1 MTKRDLV
8 AELAKKTG
16 ATQRETM
23 NTVDALCDIVCEEL
37 SKGETVKLNGF
48 GCFQLRRRAPRK
60 GRNPTTGEEM
70 PVPAT
75 TVVTFKPS
83 SKLADSV
90 ADVETAD

>member
-1 MTKRDLV
+1 MTKRELV
-8 AELAKKTG
+8 VELAKKTD
-16 ATQRETM
+16 ASQRETSKM
-23 NTVDALCDIVCEEL
+23 VDALCNIVCDEL
-37 SKGETVKLNGF
+37 ASGEAVKLNGF

-83 SKLADSV
+83 SKLADAV
-90 ADVETAD
+90 AGAEAEG

>member
-8 AELAKKTG
+8 NELAKKVG
-16 ATQRETM
+16 STQRETSKM
-23 NTVDALCDIVCEEL
+23 VDALCDIVCEEL
-37 SKGETVKLNGF
+37 SRGETVKLNGF

-83 SKLADSV
+83 SKLTDAV
-90 ADVETAD
+90 AGTEAEG